1 MFKKILVLPLI
12 LLTLC
17 GCLEKRTVMPILND
31 ITFTAEI
38 DYGEDE
44 FVCDLFVSDGAL
56 KVILNEPEEIKDLT
70 LIVNKNGVTAEFK
83 GVTYTPD
90 INSMPQGAFVKLLF
104 NILNDISNN
113 DSLVCDDENCKITG
127 RLDGYEYE
135 FTFSPSGLPISL
147 YIDQIDLKI
156 DFKNVTVN

>member
-1 MFKKILVLPLI
+1 MLKKLLVLPLI

-17 GCLEKRTVMPILND
+17 GCSKSRKTTPILQN
-31 ITFTAEI
+31 ISFMAEI
-38 DYGEDE
+38 IYGEDE
-44 FVCDLFVSDGAL
+44 FICDAFVSDDAL
-56 KVILNEPEEIKDLT
+56 KLVINEPVEIKDLT
-70 LIVNKNGVTAEFK
+70 LITNKNGVTVEFK
-83 GVTYTPD
+83 GISYSPD
-90 INSMPQGAFVKLLF
+90 INSLPQGALAKVLF
-104 NILNDISNN
+104 DVLNDISNN

-135 FTFSPSGLPISL
+135 FIFSPSGLPISL